1 MGVPI
6 GDRTEQLLYGSRIA
20 ASRQC
25 QIWPKE
31 CCGAVALYGGE
42 KTAVTY
48 KWQKLCPVSVFY
60 SVGFA

>member
-1 MGVPI
+1 
-6 GDRTEQLLYGSRIA
+6 LLYGSRIA

-60 SVGFA
+60 SAGFAEM